1 MEKDIGN
8 RFIRREI
15 LDVSARGTPGIFRV
29 SKTRGILVTGREHY
43 LLRTRGGAFT
53 SRITIGYRL
62 LNREF
67 SRRGSYAYNDRC
79 SSPTFCL
86 AVVKHGFHERSLRNS
101 HFCLASFLPFFHF
114 SFLRS
119 YSTSESMVT

>member
-1 MEKDIGN
+1 M
-8 RFIRREI
+8 
-15 LDVSARGTPGIFRV
+15 
-29 SKTRGILVTGREHY
+29 VTGREHY

-53 SRITIGYRL
+53 LHITIGYRL

-79 SSPTFCL
+79 SSPTLYL

-101 HFCLASFLPFFHF
+101 HFCLASFL
-114 SFLRS
+114 SFLSFFLSLFFSSKLFDVGKHGHVAFDVRRW
-119 YSTSESMVT
+119 